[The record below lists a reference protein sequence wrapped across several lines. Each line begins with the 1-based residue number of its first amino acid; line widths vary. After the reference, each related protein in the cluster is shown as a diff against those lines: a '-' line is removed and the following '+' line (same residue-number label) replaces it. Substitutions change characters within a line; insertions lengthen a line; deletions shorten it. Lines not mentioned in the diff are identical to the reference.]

1 MNDPATR
8 LNTLLRSPCNDEGG
22 SVIPTGNPRIVS
34 RHVYVALL
42 LLAGALFACDT
53 SNGESRMSR
62 TDNTLSLQDL
72 ETSIGI
78 EFPPGT
84 RLIHVE
90 RNSESD
96 ALIRAKLA
104 FTPTQWASFVASS
117 PLDHDTFEEG
127 QRYLLGTNVAGWN
140 PQDSATLPT
149 AQAWL
154 PGAKVLDVGVDR
166 SNPDQFL
173 VFLVHHGT

>member
-1 MNDPATR
+1 
-8 LNTLLRSPCNDEGG
+8 
-22 SVIPTGNPRIVS
+22 
-34 RHVYVALL
+34 
-42 LLAGALFACDT
+42 
-53 SNGESRMSR
+53 MSQ
-62 TDNTLSLQDL
+62 TDITLSLQDL

-90 RNSESD
+90 RNTESD
-96 ALIRAKLA
+96 SLIRAKFAL
-104 FTPTQWASFVASS
+104 TPAQWESFVASS
-117 PLDHDTFEEG
+117 ALDPDAFDDG
-127 QRYLLGTNVAGWN
+127 QRYLLGTNVEAWN

-166 SNPDQFL
+166 SNPDEFL

>member
-8 LNTLLRSPCNDEGG
+8 FNTLCDGRETAAEGL
-22 SVIPTGNPRIVS
+22 VKPTSHPRIAS
-34 RHVYVALL
+34 HHVYVALL

-62 TDNTLSLQDL
+62 TDNTLSLQDI
-72 ETSIGI
+72 ETSIAI

-90 RNSESD
+90 RSTESD
-96 ALIRAKLA
+96 ALIRAKLVV
-104 FTPTQWASFVASS
+104 TPTQWANFVASS
-117 PLDHDTFEEG
+117 PLDPDTFEDG
-127 QRYLLGTNVAGWN
+127 QRYLLGTNVEGWN

-154 PGAKVLDVGVDR
+154 PGAKVLNVGVDR
-166 SNPDQFL
+166 SNPEQFL